1 MSSQPLPKHFQ
12 TLRQRFPE
20 VIAAS
25 EELGKTAR
33 AAGPIDTKTVH
44 LIQMAAAAA
53 IRSHGA
59 VRSHARRAL
68 EAGASPED
76 LYHAVLVL
84 ISTVGLPVVAAA
96 VDWIDDVVDTPD
108 APP

>member
-1 MSSQPLPKHFQ
+1 MNSKFVPDHFQ
-12 TLRQRFPE
+12 ALKQRFPE

-25 EELGKTAR
+25 EELGKTAK
-33 AAGPIDTKTVH
+33 AAGPIDEKTVH
-44 LIQMAAAAA
+44 LLQMAAATA

-68 EAGASPED
+68 EAGANAQE

-84 ISTVGLPVVAAA
+84 ISTLGFPVVAAA
-96 VDWIDDVVDTPD
+96 VGWIDDVVEATD
-108 APP
+108 

>member
-1 MSSQPLPKHFQ
+1 MSNHSIPKHFQ
-12 TLRQRFPE
+12 TLKQRFPE

-25 EELGKTAR
+25 EELGKTAK
-33 AAGPIDTKTVH
+33 AAGPIDEKTAH
-44 LIQMAAAAA
+44 LLQMASATG

-68 EAGASPED
+68 EAGASTEE

-84 ISTVGLPVVAAA
+84 ISTLGFPVVAAA
-96 VDWIDDVVDTPD
+96 VGWIDDVVE
-108 APP
+108 AANS